1 MNKINSKIFKSF
13 RIIFLDFDGVIKES
27 NNVKTD
33 AFKKMF
39 ESYGSE
45 IANKVVNHHLL
56 NLGISRYKKFK
67 LYYESFLNIR
77 VDEAYVDKLCNKFSG
92 LVLEKVI
99 NSNWVLGAKEFLN
112 KNPYDQKFILCTG
125 TPDTEIREI

>member
-56 NLGISRYKKFK
+56 NLE
-67 LYYESFLNIR
+67 L
-77 VDEAYVDKLCNKFSG
+77 
-92 LVLEKVI
+92 
-99 NSNWVLGAKEFLN
+99 
-112 KNPYDQKFILCTG
+112 
-125 TPDTEIREI
+125 